1 MACKCASNMHIPEGG
16 ICRGDEHA
24 EYAGISQTAPRGP
37 ANRRWRPCRESC
49 RRRGGG
55 CLPMSDL

>member
-1 MACKCASNMHIPEGG
+1 MARKRASNMHIPEGG
-16 ICRGDEHA
+16 ICRDDGHA
-24 EYAGISQTAPRGP
+24 EYAGISQTAAPEP

-49 RRRGGG
+49 RGRGGG